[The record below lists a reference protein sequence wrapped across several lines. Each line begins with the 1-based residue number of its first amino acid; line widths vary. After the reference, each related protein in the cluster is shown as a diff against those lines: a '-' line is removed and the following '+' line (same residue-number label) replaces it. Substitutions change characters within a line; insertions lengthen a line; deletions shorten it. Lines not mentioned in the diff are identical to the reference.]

1 MKFTKK
7 LIVFVILL
15 GLFTSCLAAC
25 KEESITQSTV
35 KQDFE
40 AYIAS
45 CCNSI
50 AGADHSVELAIWKQD
65 KYVDNTAKQTITK
78 TINGEPVQ
86 GVYSHTK
93 IDLPNNYGRHTYI
106 CENGNEMI
114 IDDSGILQFYFW
126 GKAAIS
132 AAKKET
138 YTEEEC
144 LAIAKNFIRTD
155 VLGDINFDQYTVKT
169 DVDDDSGLYEFSF
182 YKYIKG
188 YKTTEEAHI
197 YVHKSGAL
205 YAFGSYMFGK
215 ISEEDFVEF
224 DSEKVAQVIDK
235 KINAIYQNVKGN
247 NSVMTYE
254 EPEIHFTLLD
264 NGEPALFCVVIVKF
278 ATPCG
283 VGFLETSERLGLIIK

>member
-45 CCNSI
+45 CSDSN
-50 AGADHSVELAIWKQD
+50 SVELAIWKQD

-106 CENGNEMI
+106 CENGKEMI

-182 YKYIKG
+182 RKYIKG
-188 YKTTEEAHI
+188 YKTTEQAHI

-254 EPEIHFTLLD
+254 PEIYFTLLD

-278 ATPCG
+278 ATPAG
-283 VGFLETSERLGLIIK
+283 GGFGEMSERLSLIIK